1 MKTKKAIDLCKKTG
15 VLNIYCD
22 KDVQW
27 ISNGSAVYQLWGL
40 PELDEISVCLAYDID
55 SKKAEKMTIKRYPEL
70 PALNLEDNTP
80 HEAQLEEYTT
90 FGLRYGGKDLQALI
104 AKDGAIF
111 IDKAY
116 LSPLSDIPYE
126 DLFFFARKD
135 TAGKIYIAVKQ
146 GLEIV
151 AAIYP
156 EKVIEE
162 TFVAGINTFAQL
174 CETTF
179 DVMNFKAKGDAE

>member
-27 ISNGSAVYQLWGL
+27 ISNGAAIYSLWGL

-55 SKKAEKMTIKRYPEL
+55 GKKAEKMTVKRYPEL
-70 PALNLEDNTP
+70 PDTLNLENNTP
-80 HEAQLEEYTT
+80 TEAQLEEYTK
-90 FGLRYGGKDLQALI
+90 FGLRYMGRDLRVLI
-104 AKDGAIF
+104 AKDGVIF

-126 DLFFFARKD
+126 DLFYFARTD
-135 TAGKIYIAVKQ
+135 GSGQTYIAVKQ
-146 GLEIV
+146 GFEIV

-156 EKVIEE
+156 VRVIEE
-162 TFVAGINTFAQL
+162 SFVAEINTFAQL

-179 DVMNFKAKGDAE
+179 DVMNFK